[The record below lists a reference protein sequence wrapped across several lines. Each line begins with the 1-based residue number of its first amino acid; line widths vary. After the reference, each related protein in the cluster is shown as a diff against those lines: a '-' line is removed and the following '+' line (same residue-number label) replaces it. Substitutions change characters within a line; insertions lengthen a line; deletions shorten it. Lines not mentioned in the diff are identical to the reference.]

1 MPKSILIADDN
12 ETVRKVARLFL
23 ETQVEL
29 EVCGEAVDGVDAI
42 EKAKQL
48 KPDLVVMDLAMP
60 RMNGVE
66 AASVLKGLMPRMPI
80 VIFTLYS
87 ELLGSA
93 LSSAIGVDAVLSKPE
108 GGWNLVECV
117 RSLLLKTA

>member
-87 ELLGSA
+87 ELLGSS

>member
-1 MPKSILIADDN
+1 M
-12 ETVRKVARLFL
+12 
-23 ETQVEL
+23 
-29 EVCGEAVDGVDAI
+29 DAI

-80 VIFTLYS
+80 VIFTLYR
-87 ELLGSA
+87 ELLGSS
-93 LSSAIGVDAVLSKPE
+93 LCSTIGVDAELAKPD
-108 GGWNLVECV
+108 GGWKLVDCV
-117 RSLLLKTA
+117 RSLLQAA

>member
-12 ETVRKVARLFL
+12 ETVRKVTRLFL

-60 RMNGVE
+60 RMNGGE

-87 ELLGSA
+87 ELLGSS
-93 LSSAIGVDAVLSKPE
+93 LSSTIGVDAVLSKPE

>member
-12 ETVRKVARLFL
+12 ETVRKVTRLFL

-60 RMNGVE
+60 RMNGGE